1 MPGDI
6 GLIGIGLVH
15 PVLARWLL
23 DAGYRVI
30 GRHGDGER
38 DNVITIEE
46 IRRRSAA

>member
-1 MPGDI
+1 MPGDV
-6 GLIGIGLVH
+6 GLIGFGLMGTV
-15 PVLARWLL
+15 PARRPL
-23 DAGYRVI
+23 DAGYRVT